1 MALSTETQSWLE
13 SLAKEG
19 NLSADVVAQLRTAAE
34 ANANADSFIKGSVLR
49 QSDYSRNSAVV
60 QQAKQ
65 EAERALAETQ
75 RFQTELTEWQT
86 GAQGSFQKALKDRED
101 ADARAGKALARLQS
115 VAAKYGVNEDE
126 IKLEGFESVTEA
138 KKEVMSSFDPEAY
151 KREVREE
158 MGKTVR
164 EAAVLD
170 ALILD
175 LNNEHFALF
184 GKPLPKA
191 GELVQ
196 EALKSGKQLTQ
207 LWEEKYAVGAKRT
220 ELQEASVNKR
230 VDDEVAS
237 RMAKLVS
244 EGVLS
249 PQSQGIRNDP
259 YAGSPILRKEVMTPQ
274 SADHQDGQGLSAA
287 VAAFQ
292 SGKYK
297 INPLGR

>member
-1 MALSTETQSWLE
+1 MALSIETQNWLD
-13 SLAKEG
+13 SLSKEG
-19 NLSADVVAQLRTAAE
+19 NLSAEVVAQLRSAAE
-34 ANANADSFIKGSVLR
+34 TNANADSFIKGSVLR
-49 QSDYSRNSAVV
+49 QNDYSRNSAAV
-60 QQAKQ
+60 QQVKL
-65 EAERALAETQ
+65 EAERALAESQ

-86 GAQGSFQKALKDRED
+86 GAQGSFQKALKDREE

-115 VAAKYGVNEDE
+115 VAAKYGVNEEE
-126 IKLEGFESVTEA
+126 IKLDGFESVAEA
-138 KKEVMSSFDPEAY
+138 KKEVMNFDPEVY
-151 KREVREE
+151 KREVREV
-158 MGKTVR
+158 MDRSVR

-220 ELQEASVNKR
+220 ELQEASVTKR

-274 SADHQDGQGLSAA
+274 TGERSEGQGLSAA